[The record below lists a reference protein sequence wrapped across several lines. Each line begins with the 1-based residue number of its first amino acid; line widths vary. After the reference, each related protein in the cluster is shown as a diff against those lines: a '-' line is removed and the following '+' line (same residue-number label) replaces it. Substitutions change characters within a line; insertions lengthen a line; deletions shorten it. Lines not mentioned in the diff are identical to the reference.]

1 MNVQNLSIATMF
13 LVAAAIIQALST
25 TAVVWLTCR
34 LARATDQY
42 AKTAENLFRLNQD
55 QFEREW
61 RPDVRIA
68 DVQISAGQ
76 VNLRVANL
84 AKPAALIKELRI
96 GTGGRTR
103 QGIQPQDVD
112 SFPVTHLVAGG
123 QISDAAKIHSELG
136 QYRERYNSAPVPLS
150 RSGLESAMNLALVYD
165 SAGAEKQTQWFD
177 CTVEFEDYTVTNVS
191 RRE

>member
-1 MNVQNLSIATMF
+1 M
-13 LVAAAIIQALST
+13 
-25 TAVVWLTCR
+25 
-34 LARATDQY
+34 
-42 AKTAENLFRLNQD
+42 TAEKLFKVNQD

-61 RPDVRIA
+61 RPDVLIA
-68 DVQISAGQ
+68 DVQISSGQ

-123 QISDAAKIHSELG
+123 QIYDAARIHKELG
-136 QYRERYNSAPVPLS
+136 QYRERHNPAPVPLS
-150 RSGLESAMNLALVYD
+150 RSTWQSAMNLALVYD
-165 SAGAEKQTQWFD
+165 SAGAVKQTQWFD
-177 CTVEFEDYTVTNVS
+177 CTVEFEDYIVTNLGS
-191 RRE
+191 RQ